1 MSENTQEL
9 KRVLKF
15 WDLMA
20 SAVGQIIG
28 AGIMSLTGAAIALTG
43 KSTPIAF
50 ILSTVFVVCS
60 ALPYIFINST
70 IRTNG
75 GMYTIVSLLV
85 SKKLGGYFTIISVLG
100 NLSLAMY
107 ALSAS
112 DYLMGLIGFGQR
124 QIIATIILT
133 AFMIL
138 NVVGIDAFAKVQNFM
153 VILLV
158 VSLFIFTVAGLP
170 KVQWSTLTAPETWM
184 TGGVSGLLRATTLL
198 TFATGG
204 GTTVVNLAAEAVNP
218 TRDIPRVIV
227 ISTLGVAVLYAFM
240 SIVAVGVLPI
250 EQTAGQ
256 SLVNTARTVL
266 PKPLF
271 ILFILGGAEMALAST
286 LNNQLATAT
295 KPILQATWDGWFP
308 ASWGKLSK
316 WKTPVF
322 YLIVLYIIGMVTIW
336 TGADIDAIGSL
347 VLILGQFTAVFI
359 AYSMTQLPKVIP
371 DEWNESAFHVSNGTL
386 MFCAILAFGTC
397 ILNFYL
403 QCLGKPAWVVIG
415 NVVMA
420 VAALIYSF
428 VRYNSGKVTQVVS
441 YEKA

>member
-15 WDLMA
+15 GDLMS

-28 AGIMSLTGAAIALTG
+28 AGIMSLTGASIALTG

-85 SKKLGGYFTIISVLG
+85 NKKLGGYFTIVSLLG

-107 ALSAS
+107 ALSAA
-112 DYLMGLIGFGQR
+112 DYLMGLIGFGHR

-133 AFMIL
+133 GFMIL
-138 NVVGIDAFAKVQNFM
+138 NIVGIDAFAKVQNFM

-158 VSLFIFTVAGLP
+158 ISLIIFTIAGLP
-170 KVQWSTLTAPETWM
+170 QVKWGELTAPGEWM
-184 TGGVSGLLRATTLL
+184 TGGITGLLRATTLL

-204 GTTVVNLAAEAVNP
+204 ATTVVSLAAEAVNP
-218 TRDIPRVIV
+218 TRDIPRVII

-240 SIVAVGVLPI
+240 SIVAVGVLPL

-266 PKPLF
+266 PRPLF
-271 ILFILGGAEMALAST
+271 YLFIIGGAEMALAST

-295 KPILQATWDGWFP
+295 KPMLQATWDGWFP

-316 WKTPVF
+316 FKTPVF
-322 YLIVLYIIGMVTIW
+322 YLVVLYVIGMVTIW
-336 TGADIDAIGSL
+336 TGMDIDAIGSL

-359 AYSMTQLPKVIP
+359 AYSLTQLPKVIP
-371 DEWNESAFHVSNGTL
+371 DEWAKSPFHVSDGML
-386 MFCAILAFGTC
+386 KFCAFLAFLTC

-403 QCLGKPAWVVIG
+403 QCLGQPAWVVIG
-415 NVVMA
+415 NVAMA
-420 VAALIYSF
+420 AAALIYSF

-441 YEKA
+441 YEAA

>member
-15 WDLMA
+15 GDLMA

-28 AGIMSLTGAAIALTG
+28 AGIMSLTGASIALTG

-85 SKKLGGYFTIISVLG
+85 NKKLGGYFTIIGVLG

-107 ALSAS
+107 ALSAA
-112 DYLMGLIGFGQR
+112 DYLMGLIGFGHR

-133 AFMIL
+133 GFMIL
-138 NVVGIDAFAKVQNFM
+138 NIVGIDAFAKVQNFM

-158 VSLFIFTVAGLP
+158 ISLVIFTIAGLP
-170 KVQWSTLTAPETWM
+170 QVKWGELTAPETWM
-184 TGGVSGLLRATTLL
+184 TGGITGLLRATTLL

-204 GTTVVNLAAEAVNP
+204 ATSVVSLAAEAVNP
-218 TRDIPRVIV
+218 THDIPRVII
-227 ISTLGVAVLYAFM
+227 ISTLGVAILYAFM
-240 SIVAVGVLPI
+240 SIVAVGVLPL

-271 ILFILGGAEMALAST
+271 ILFIVGGAEMALAST

-295 KPILQATWDGWFP
+295 KPVLQATWDGWFP

-316 WKTPVF
+316 FKTPVF
-322 YLIVLYIIGMVTIW
+322 YLLVLYVIGMVTIW
-336 TGADIDAIGSL
+336 TGMDIDAIGSL

-371 DEWNESAFHVSNGTL
+371 DEWAKSPFHVNDGTL
-386 MFCAILAFGTC
+386 KFCAFLAFLTC

-403 QCLGKPAWVVIG
+403 QCLGQPAWVIIG
-415 NVVMA
+415 NVAMA
-420 VAALIYSF
+420 AVSLIYSF

-441 YEKA
+441 YEAA

>member
-15 WDLMA
+15 GDLMA

-28 AGIMSLTGAAIALTG
+28 AGIMSLTGASIALTG

-85 SKKLGGYFTIISVLG
+85 NKKLGGYFTIVSLLG

-107 ALSAS
+107 ALSAA
-112 DYLMGLIGFGQR
+112 DYLMGLIGFGHR

-133 AFMIL
+133 GFMIL
-138 NVVGIDAFAKVQNFM
+138 NIVGIDAFAKVQNFM

-158 VSLFIFTVAGLP
+158 ISLIIFTIAGLP
-170 KVQWSTLTAPETWM
+170 QVKWGELTAPGEWM
-184 TGGVSGLLRATTLL
+184 TGGITGLLRATTLL

-204 GTTVVNLAAEAVNP
+204 ATTVVSLAAEAVNP
-218 TRDIPRVIV
+218 TRDIPRVII

-240 SIVAVGVLPI
+240 SIVAVGVLPL

-266 PKPLF
+266 PRPLF
-271 ILFILGGAEMALAST
+271 YLFIIGGAEMALAST

-295 KPILQATWDGWFP
+295 KPMLQATWDGWFP

-316 WKTPVF
+316 FKTPVF
-322 YLIVLYIIGMVTIW
+322 YLVVLYVIGMVTIW
-336 TGADIDAIGSL
+336 TGMDIDAIGSL

-359 AYSMTQLPKVIP
+359 AYSLTQLPKVIP
-371 DEWNESAFHVSNGTL
+371 DEWAKSPFHVSDGML
-386 MFCAILAFGTC
+386 KFCAFLAFLTC

-403 QCLGKPAWVVIG
+403 QCLGQPAWVVIG
-415 NVVMA
+415 NVAMA
-420 VAALIYSF
+420 AAALIYSF

-441 YEKA
+441 YEAA

>member
-50 ILSTVFVVCS
+50 ILSTVFVLCS
-60 ALPYIFINST
+60 NLPYIFINST

-85 SKKLGGYFTIISVLG
+85 NKKLGGYFTVINILG

-112 DYLMGLIGFGQR
+112 DYLMGLIGFGHR

-133 AFMIL
+133 GFLIL
-138 NVVGIDAFAKVQNFM
+138 NIVGIDAFAKVQNFM

-158 VSLFIFTVAGLP
+158 ISLAIFTVAGLP
-170 KVQWSTLTAPETWM
+170 KVQWATLTAPETWM
-184 TGGVSGLLRATTLL
+184 TGGITGLLRATTLL

-204 GTTVVNLAAEAVNP
+204 ATACVSLSAEAVDP
-218 TRDIPRVIV
+218 IHDIPRVI
-227 ISTLGVAVLYAFM
+227 ILSTVGVAVLYALM
-240 SIVAVGVLPI
+240 SIVAVGVLPL

-266 PKPLF
+266 PFPLF
-271 ILFILGGAEMALAST
+271 VLFIVGGAEMALAST

-295 KPILQATWDGWFP
+295 KPVLQATWDGWFP

-322 YLIVLYIIGMVTIW
+322 YLIVLYIIGMITIW

-386 MFCAILAFGTC
+386 IFCAILAFGTC

-403 QCLGKPAWVVIG
+403 QCLGQPAWVVIG
-415 NVVMA
+415 NIVMA
-420 VAALIYSF
+420 VCALIYSI
-428 VRYNSGKVTQVVS
+428 VRYNSGKVTQVVT

>member
-60 ALPYIFINST
+60 SLPYIFINST

-85 SKKLGGYFTIISVLG
+85 SKKLGGYFTIINVLG

-133 AFMIL
+133 GFMVL
-138 NVVGIDAFAKVQNFM
+138 NIVGIDAFAKVQNFM
-153 VILLV
+153 VVLLV
-158 VSLFIFTVAGLP
+158 VSLAIFTIAGLP

-184 TGGVSGLLRATTLL
+184 TGGITGLLRATTLL

-218 TRDIPRVIV
+218 THDIPRVIV
-227 ISTLGVAVLYAFM
+227 ISTLGVAVLYALM

-266 PKPLF
+266 PTPLF

-316 WKTPVF
+316 YKTPVF
-322 YLIVLYIIGMVTIW
+322 YLIILYIIGMVTIW

-371 DEWNESAFHVSNGTL
+371 DEWNESAFHVSDGTL
-386 MFCAILAFGTC
+386 LVCAILAFGTC

-403 QCLGKPAWVVIG
+403 QCLGQPAWVVIG

-420 VAALIYSF
+420 AAALVYSI
-428 VRYNSGKVTQVVS
+428 VRYNSGKVTQTVT